1 MRHQQLAVKCS
12 HLSLIWLLAQKD
24 FLFVATG
31 LLSGQS
37 PGCQRYRG
45 FKMSQQRTGRC
56 FFIYRT
62 TTFGYIHLIF
72 LAAAN
77 HAATQPT
84 WSVPTSTGTN
94 RCERSTL
101 GLCSVYRLLDLNIK
115 SKKKNKWTSTLVAEE
130 LVASPP
136 PPQFLNSAAG
146 VLFQYKRGSL
156 ESVSLIAVQVRT
168 YARRKP
174 FTCYELKAT
183 FIAANWEQLSGGKH
197 KETEQSETLGSKEK
211 PHYYVFA
218 IE

>member
-1 MRHQQLAVKCS
+1 MDTGFTCFPALHHLLSFESSKPWSSYFLHFKSARHIFFFKAGAKMRHQQLAVKCS

-115 SKKKNKWTSTLVAEE
+115 SKKKQKKKTSGHRRWWQRNLWHR
-130 LVASPP
+130 PP
-136 PPQFLNSAAG
+136 PPIPEQRSG
-146 VLFQYKRGSL
+146 CPV
-156 ESVSLIAVQVRT
+156 SV
-168 YARRKP
+168 
-174 FTCYELKAT
+174 
-183 FIAANWEQLSGGKH
+183 
-197 KETEQSETLGSKEK
+197 
-211 PHYYVFA
+211 
-218 IE
+218 

>member
-1 MRHQQLAVKCS
+1 
-12 HLSLIWLLAQKD
+12 
-24 FLFVATG
+24 
-31 LLSGQS
+31 
-37 PGCQRYRG
+37 
-45 FKMSQQRTGRC
+45 MSQQRTGRC

-183 FIAANWEQLSGGKH
+183 FIAAN
-197 KETEQSETLGSKEK
+197 
-211 PHYYVFA
+211 
-218 IE
+218 